1 MSFIVYNASQHPP
14 PFLYRYDACGIFF
27 KIKIF
32 LLSSCFYRFEDF
44 QPITLPPPLTQ
55 RPVTKNFGGLAPIA
69 IKKSATLGSILYKTC
84 DFYTCFDI
92 YVSWQYFPMRRK
104 AIKVLLDDE
113 EDEEQQ
119 RNMAFMAHAVNLARQ
134 CVEEQQNV

>member
-1 MSFIVYNASQHPP
+1 
-14 PFLYRYDACGIFF
+14 
-27 KIKIF
+27 
-32 LLSSCFYRFEDF
+32 
-44 QPITLPPPLTQ
+44 
-55 RPVTKNFGGLAPIA
+55 
-69 IKKSATLGSILYKTC
+69 
-84 DFYTCFDI
+84 
-92 YVSWQYFPMRRK
+92 MRRK